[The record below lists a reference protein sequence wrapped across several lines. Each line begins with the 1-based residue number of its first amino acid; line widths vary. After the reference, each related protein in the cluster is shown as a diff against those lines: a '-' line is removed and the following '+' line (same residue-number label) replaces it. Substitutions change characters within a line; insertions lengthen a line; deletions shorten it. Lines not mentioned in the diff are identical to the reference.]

1 MRSLEQIEQAA
12 ASGDLAATAELGS
25 RLLGGERGRLH
36 QQRGAE
42 LITAAAEKGSGEAE
56 ALCAMMTGAGVFRLQ
71 NWEHAL
77 DHLQRS
83 AELGWKQAQ
92 AQLALLSADR
102 DLATQAS
109 AAIPADAT
117 IWGQLRRTVD
127 VAAWIKAPPKQSLS
141 DAPRIRKVEHFLPAG
156 VCNWLIMRGRS
167 KLQRARVYAADGGAL
182 IDASRTNSETDFNIV
197 ETDLVMLLLRARIAS
212 VTGLPPAVMEL
223 TKVLHYQVG
232 QQFAPHYDFIDPVAP
247 GFAEE
252 LAVRGQ
258 RIATLLVYLND
269 DYQGGETDFP
279 KLGLRYKGRKGDAL
293 LFANVDTNQQPD
305 PRTLHAGLPPT
316 QGEKWL
322 LSQWLRDRSPAE

>member
-12 ASGDLAATAELGS
+12 ASGDPAATAELGS
-25 RLLGGERGRLH
+25 RLLGGERGRSECE
-36 QQRGAE
+36 RGVH

-56 ALCAMMTGAGVFRLQ
+56 ALRAMMAGAGVFRLQ

-77 DHLQRS
+77 DHLQRA

-109 AAIPADAT
+109 ATIPPDAAIWA
-117 IWGQLRRTVD
+117 QLRRTVD
-127 VAAWIKAPPKQSLS
+127 IPAWITAPQRQSLC
-141 DAPRIRKVEHFLPAG
+141 DAPRIRKIEHFIPAG
-156 VCNWLIMRGRS
+156 VCNWMIMRGRS
-167 KLQRARVYAADGGAL
+167 QLQRARVYADDGGAR
-182 IDASRTNSETDFNIV
+182 IDDSRTNSETDFNIV
-197 ETDLVMLLLRARIAS
+197 ESDIVMLLIRARIAK
-212 VTGLPPAVMEL
+212 VLNLPTAVMEL
-223 TKVLHYQVG
+223 TKVLHYRTG
-232 QQFAPHYDFIDPVAP
+232 QTFAPHYDFIDPTAP
-247 GFAEE
+247 GYAHE
-252 LAVRGQ
+252 LATRGQ
-258 RIATLLVYLND
+258 RIATVLVYLNE
-269 DYQGGETDFP
+269 DYEGGETDFP

-305 PRTLHAGLPPT
+305 PQTLHAGLPPT